1 MTSILN
7 LKSSPPVEVE
17 PQNAIERDTALETP
31 PEATDYEIVLG
42 RSQIA
47 SWLFVAL
54 IVVAVSSS
62 LAYLLGETIG
72 VKKTA
77 RVSAVTRA
85 ATPVPAAPTAGT
97 SAPPPEASIV
107 VPSKVYPPPIVKT
120 SPMAVAPL
128 FAEPEIGKVYLQVG
142 AVERGMAMLLAE
154 GLRSHGFDSF
164 VAPGPHENL
173 FRVLI
178 GPVLDPQA
186 FRQTMAAVEAL
197 DLAVYARKYQK

>member
-7 LKSSPPVEVE
+7 LKSSAPLEVE
-17 PQNAIERDTALETP
+17 PQGAIERDTALETP

-47 SWLFVAL
+47 SWLFVGL
-54 IVVAVSSS
+54 IAVAVSSS
-62 LAYLLGETIG
+62 LAYLLGETLG
-72 VKKTA
+72 VKKAA
-77 RVSAVTRA
+77 RASAVTRA
-85 ATPVPAAPTAGT
+85 AKPVPAAPTAAA
-97 SAPPPEASIV
+97 SAPLPEASIV
-107 VPSKVYPPPIVKT
+107 APPKGDPTPLVKT
-120 SPMAVAPL
+120 SHLAVAPL

>member
-7 LKSSPPVEVE
+7 LKSSAPVEVE

-47 SWLFVAL
+47 SWLFVGL
-54 IVVAVSSS
+54 IAVAVSSS
-62 LAYLLGETIG
+62 LAYLLGETTGI
-72 VKKTA
+72 KKTA
-77 RVSAVTRA
+77 RASAVTRA
-85 ATPVPAAPTAGT
+85 AIPVRAAATAAA
-97 SAPPPEASIV
+97 SAPLPGASIV
-107 VPSKVYPPPIVKT
+107 VPPKGDPTLIVKT
-120 SPMAVAPL
+120 SHMAPL
-128 FAEPEIGKVYLQVG
+128 FAEPEIGKVYLQIG
-142 AVERGMAMLLAE
+142 AVEKGMATLLSE

-173 FRVLI
+173 YRVLI

-197 DLAVYARKYQK
+197 ELAVYARK

>member
-7 LKSSPPVEVE
+7 LKSSAPVEVE

-47 SWLFVAL
+47 SWLFVGL
-54 IVVAVSSS
+54 IAVAVSSS

-77 RVSAVTRA
+77 RGSAVARA
-85 ATPVPAAPTAGT
+85 ATPFPAAPTAGT
-97 SAPPPEASIV
+97 SAPLPEASIV
-107 VPSKVYPPPIVKT
+107 APPRGDPTPLVKT
-120 SPMAVAPL
+120 SHLAVAPL

>member
-7 LKSSPPVEVE
+7 LKSSAPLEVE
-17 PQNAIERDTALETP
+17 PQGAIERDTALETP

-47 SWLFVAL
+47 SWLFVGL
-54 IVVAVSSS
+54 IAVAVSSS
-62 LAYLLGETIG
+62 LAYLLGETLG
-72 VKKTA
+72 VKKAA
-77 RVSAVTRA
+77 RASAVTRA
-85 ATPVPAAPTAGT
+85 AIPVPAAPTAGA
-97 SAPPPEASIV
+97 SAPLPEASIM
-107 VPSKVYPPPIVKT
+107 VPPNGDPTPVVKT
-120 SPMAVAPL
+120 SAAPL
-128 FAEPEIGKVYLQVG
+128 FAEPEIGKVYLQIG
-142 AVERGMAMLLAE
+142 AVEKGMATLLSE

-173 FRVLI
+173 YRVLI